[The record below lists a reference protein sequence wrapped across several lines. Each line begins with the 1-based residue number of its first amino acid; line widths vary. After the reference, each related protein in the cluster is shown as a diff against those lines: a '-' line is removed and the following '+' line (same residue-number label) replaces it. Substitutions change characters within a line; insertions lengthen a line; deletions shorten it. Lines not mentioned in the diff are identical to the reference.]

1 MWCQMFA
8 DVFGKPV
15 EVTEVQE
22 MGCLGAAMCAGIG
35 AGLFSDTTDAIS
47 KCVRVKK
54 SHMPNEVRHQLYE
67 KAFQKWQK
75 YYKIANTEIYV

>member
-1 MWCQMFA
+1 MFA
-8 DVFGKPV
+8 DVLGKPV

-35 AGLFSDTTDAIS
+35 TKIFKDPIDAIS

-54 SHMPNEVRHQLYE
+54 SYEPNYRIKPMYDA
-67 KAFQKWQK
+67 AFAKW
-75 YYKIANTEIYV
+75 EHIYSITNNLIYIG